1 MDLPSYHNNLSSPS
15 FVELKEDHTS
25 SSLSLSYPHHAFMNP
40 AQDQGNF
47 FYRSETQRFQLQA
60 ADHKKMNVSSGGSSY
75 DHHHHPRAEE
85 SHESFH
91 NHHDLKLSITTTA
104 AVAIAEDHINYDMK
118 NHTSHEENI
127 NSVKWMSSKMRM
139 MRKMITNSDQTAS
152 NDTPTNFTTTPQNF
166 EPPPPLPVM
175 KINIKHPGS
184 PPGST
189 DHSTSSSSNN
199 NATII
204 RVCSDCNTT
213 KTPLWRSGPRG
224 PKSLCNACG
233 IRQRKARR
241 AMAAAAAAANG
252 TVVPVDAPSMKNSA
266 KAQQKEKKSRVG
278 GGDDNRCVPF
288 KKRCKL
294 PSPSRGRR
302 KNKLCF
308 EDLIVSVSK
317 NTTAFQRV
325 FPQDERDAA
334 ILLMALSY
342 GLVHG

>member
-1 MDLPSYHNNLSSPS
+1 MDPPNNHNYSSTPSS
-15 FVELKEDHTS
+15 FLEIKEDQTS
-25 SSLSLSYPHHAFMNP
+25 SSLSLSCPAFMNP
-40 AQDQGNF
+40 TQDQGH
-47 FYRSETQRFQLQA
+47 FYYSEPQHIQLFPQEV
-60 ADHKKMNVSSGGSSY
+60 DKINIVSSGGSC
-75 DHHHHPRAEE
+75 DHRPRAEE
-85 SHESFH
+85 GHEFVD
-91 NHHDLKLSITTTA
+91 HDLKLSIWKSSEDHTTTND
-104 AVAIAEDHINYDMK
+104 VKINNIHGD
-118 NHTSHEENI
+118 ENI

-139 MRKMITNSDQTAS
+139 MRKMIMNPDQTAT
-152 NDTPTNFTTTPQNF
+152 NNTPLDFTTQKF
-166 EPPPPLPVM
+166 EVA
-175 KINIKHPGS
+175 KNKHPGS
-184 PPGST
+184 PT

-199 NATII
+199 NTTI
-204 RVCSDCNTT
+204 RVCADCNTT

-252 TVVPVDAPSMKNSA
+252 TILAVDAPSMKNSTA
-266 KAQQKEKKSRVG
+266 KVQIKEKKSRSIG
-278 GGDDNRCVPF
+278 GTSNGCLPF

-294 PSPSRGRR
+294 TRPPSRGRR

-308 EDLIVSVSK
+308 EDLINVSK
-317 NTTAFQRV
+317 NSAFQRV